1 MKKESQS
8 ESEPFTG
15 FIIGTAEYLPRA
27 ASLLQRSLV
36 IELQRPVDF
45 SRSNEILN
53 SYPDSLHSFFVHFL
67 RFYAE
72 HYSDTTAQIEQSFR
86 AFKHLHPFGGFD
98 GMAAENH
105 SVALIY
111 TARSQQR
118 ISP

>member
-1 MKKESQS
+1 MTKASQA

-53 SYPDSLHSFFVHFL
+53 SYPDSLNSFFVHFL

-72 HYSDTTAQIEQSFR
+72 RYSGTVAQIEQSFL
-86 AFKHLHPFGGFD
+86 AFKQKNSK
-98 GMAAENH
+98 A
-105 SVALIY
+105 
-111 TARSQQR
+111 ARSVRRVDQHCFFLLWA
-118 ISP
+118 